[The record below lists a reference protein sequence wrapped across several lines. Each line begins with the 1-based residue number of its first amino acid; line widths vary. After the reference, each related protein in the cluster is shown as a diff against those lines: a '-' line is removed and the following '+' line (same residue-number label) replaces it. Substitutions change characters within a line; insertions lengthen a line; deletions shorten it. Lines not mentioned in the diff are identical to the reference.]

1 MIDPLQAGIGIV
13 VLLVVVGT
21 LLAIFYSRT
30 NAVSKTGYGALIML
44 ALVSIMIPI
53 FWIMESNGQA
63 IAKADQHTLSVQ
75 RGALLYS
82 TYCYACHGTKGQG
95 RVGPKL
101 NGNPSVDALTDSDLL
116 RIINAGIYNTDTS
129 KLGTPLMP
137 AWSDRFGGP
146 LSDYDIQYLFDLV
159 RSADPAYLT
168 KNGYTG
174 DSAKNGFSQV
184 ANDIQTSA
192 PTAYQ
197 TATAQESS
205 GTFGNP
211 VDMTKQK
218 NVTIKIVPPPA
229 GASCAPACFETLNAQ
244 VKVGTTITWI
254 NTDVAAHTVS
264 AIKGTN
270 VSTPIVD
277 KTLFDSGVGTPI
289 VTNAKFTYTV
299 TKADYD
305 ANPNHTIIYYCQY
318 HPGMLAELTIVP

>member
-63 IAKADQHTLSVQ
+63 IAKADQHKLSVQ
-75 RGALLYS
+75 RGALLYAQ
-82 TYCYACHGTKGQG
+82 YCYTCHGTKGQG
-95 RVGPKL
+95 KVGPKL
-101 NGNPSVDALTDSDLL
+101 NGNPSVNSLSDNDLL

-129 KLGTPLMP
+129 KLSTPLMP
-137 AWSDRFGGP
+137 AWSERYGGP
-146 LSDYDIQYLFDLV
+146 LSDYDVQYLFDLV
-159 RSADPAYLT
+159 RSADPSYQS

-174 DSAKNGFSQV
+174 DSAKNGFAQV
-184 ANDIQTSA
+184 PNAIQTNS

-205 GTFGNP
+205 GQFGKP
-211 VDMTKQK
+211 VDMTKSK
-218 NVTIKIVPPPA
+218 KVTINIVPPPA
-229 GASCAPACFETLNAQ
+229 GASCQPACFEVLNAQ
-244 VKVGTTITWI
+244 VKVGTTITWV
-254 NTDVAAHTVS
+254 NKDPAAHTVS

-270 VSTPIVD
+270 VSTPVVD
-277 KTLFDSGVGTPI
+277 KSLFDSGVSTPI
-289 VTNAKFTYTV
+289 VTNGTFTYTV
-299 TKADYD
+299 TQAAYN
-305 ANPNHTIIYYCQY
+305 ANKDHTVVYYCQY
-318 HPGMLAELTIVP
+318 HPSMLAELTIVP